1 MGTAVFATHGTL
13 LRILRHG
20 AARISHVII
29 DEVHER
35 SIAELSAS
43 ATVRQVSRQ
52 RKLPTPGKSDRK
64 HVDPAGDPTE
74 QRIAATLCITSER
87 KDCKNKHDVGDSN
100 WENMQGCGPGLR
112 VRPNKT
118 DRGKGVDDPRLHSAH
133 PLSIRAGPDA
143 CPHRIGYTY

>member
-35 SIAELSAS
+35 SIAALSAS
-43 ATVRQVSRQ
+43 ATVRQGSRH

-74 QRIAATLCITSER
+74 QRIAATLCITSEQ
-87 KDCKNKHDVGDSN
+87 KGFKNKHDVGDSN
-100 WENMQGCGPGLR
+100 WENMQGCCPGLR
-112 VRPNKT
+112 VRPSMTNI
-118 DRGKGVDDPRLHSAH
+118 GKGVDEPWLYSVH
-133 PLSIRAGPDA
+133 PLTIRAGHDA
-143 CPHRIGYTY
+143 CPRRIGNI